1 MKYIL
6 HIIFCL
12 LITSCAQQPVMYPER
27 VIKIDLNND
36 ICDIGKYLSIID
48 TITTVQLDTV
58 GGYIVGGVSKIIED
72 EGYYYIMDMKTNS
85 VHKFDSTGIGVYT
98 IDRVGMAKGEY
109 IVIGDISVGDSVL
122 SVFDKQ
128 SSKIIKYDKCTG
140 KFSEENKIDYEI
152 TCFSEIENYTVTFN
166 T

>member
-36 ICDIGKYLSIID
+36 ICDIDKYLSIID

-58 GGYIVGGVSKIIED
+58 GGYIVGGVSKIIEY
-72 EGYYYIMDMKTNS
+72 EGYYYIMDMRTNS
-85 VHKFDSTGIGVYT
+85 VHMFDSTGIGVYT
-98 IDRVGMAKGEY
+98 INRVGRAKGEY
-109 IVIGDISVGDSVL
+109 IVIGDISVGV
-122 SVFDKQ
+122 V
-128 SSKIIKYDKCTG
+128 Y
-140 KFSEENKIDYEI
+140 
-152 TCFSEIENYTVTFN
+152 
-166 T
+166 